1 MSFDTSAT
9 KNEGNQPL
17 EIYLRQYISPK
28 INFTIEDFL
37 YEGITHIVM
46 FKIPAAANEPT
57 CFKKEA
63 YIRVDSCVT
72 ELAPY

>member
-37 YEGITHIVM
+37 YEGITHM
-46 FKIPAAANEPT
+46 G
-57 CFKKEA
+57 
-63 YIRVDSCVT
+63 
-72 ELAPY
+72 APCLLKRR